1 MAITGITAPHTYSAA
16 YSAIPLR
23 IADNDY
29 DNFEQFKYVT
39 NIIYDRV
46 VINSLSP
53 IVVSTNN
60 YTLCT
65 STSNHNFVIGDSILF
80 NDNSNS
86 NFYTGY
92 YIVVEIISNT
102 QFIIDMPY
110 ALPLVNTAVA
120 SKVIKYTMPPDIDGD
135 AKLNLANTIK
145 DFCTENLID
154 TNEAFAAPD
163 TKFSYNLMCGSEYIY
178 QFEFNKYI
186 DSSGF
191 LAFINTGLTST
202 TSVKLQVGDSIN
214 IAQDLYAWPYN
225 DNYFALGNVGFT
237 GSTDSYYVSNA
248 SFFGPFTV
256 NVTGQITNPNYNG
269 FAQTTTFPLNA
280 IVINKP
286 WGGSSPIEPG
296 IIYGTPFPQVNTTA
310 TITNIEYIGGTGVI
324 ITTDLIANDITLLND
339 ILISG
344 KIKESSGEK
353 TFNLNQYTLNNL
365 KAYNARFNNFDY
377 SITAMDKYVVQSRAN
392 NLNYISTILDIEAS
406 QKRYRIER
414 NTKSWLLIHAVSGV
428 ANAAWYQF
436 YNSNGS
442 ILGNLRIDNNSGNAE
457 DFYVPVGIDQ
467 IIAATGKTETI
478 GNITGYSDN
487 IAYYHVNA
495 SFNNLMRSNR
505 VYFELNDDCS
515 SYELYH
521 IMWKDSLG
529 SWISMPFKYISR
541 DNIEV
546 ERKNY
551 YKSEGKWDNNS
562 FGYDSYGRGEKNY
575 YTRSRKS
582 LILNSGWL
590 EQFEVDLIEDLFE
603 SGDVYIQGP
612 DNTLIAGKINSNKIE
627 LYKGDNNDM
636 IQYQFEFIYSANNY
650 RF

>member
-1 MAITGITAPHTYSAA
+1 MAITATTQPYDYMAA

-23 IADNDY
+23 LADNDY
-29 DNFEQFKYVT
+29 DNFEQFKYIT
-39 NIIYDRV
+39 NIIYDKV
-46 VINSLSP
+46 TINAISA
-53 IVVSTNN
+53 IVLGTNN
-60 YTLCT
+60 YTSCIT
-65 STSNHNFVIGDSILF
+65 ATNHNFSVGDSIYL

-86 NFYTGY
+86 NFYTGF
-92 YIVVEIISNT
+92 YIVIEVISST
-102 QFIIDMPY
+102 QIIIDMPY
-110 ALPLVNTAVA
+110 SIPLVNNAIA
-120 SKVIKYTMPPDIDGD
+120 SNVIKYSMPPDIDGE

-145 DFCTENLID
+145 DFTTENLID
-154 TNEAFAAPD
+154 TNEAFAGPD
-163 TKFSYNLMCGSEYIY
+163 TRFKFAINCGTEYIY
-178 QFEFNKYI
+178 QFEFDKYI
-186 DSSGF
+186 DLSGN

-202 TSVKLQVGDSIN
+202 SSVKLEIGDSIN
-214 IAQDLYAWPYN
+214 ISQDLYAWPYT
-225 DNYFALGNVGFT
+225 DNFFSSGNVGFI

-248 SFFGPFTV
+248 SYFGPFTV
-256 NVTGQITNPNYNG
+256 DVTGQITNTNYNG
-269 FAQTTTFPLNA
+269 VAQTISFPLNS

-286 WGGSSPIEPG
+286 WGVSTPVEPG
-296 IIYGTPFPQVNTTA
+296 IIYGTPFPQVNSTA
-310 TITNIEYIGGTGVI
+310 TITNIQYSAGTGVI
-324 ITTDLIANDITLLND
+324 ITTDLIADDIVLLNE
-339 ILISG
+339 ILIYG
-344 KIKESSGEK
+344 KIKESSGQK
-353 TFNLNQYTLNNL
+353 TYNPNELTSKDLY
-365 KAYNARFNNFDY
+365 AYNARFNNFDY

-392 NLNYISTILDIEAS
+392 NLNYISTILDIESS

-414 NTKSWLLIHAVSGV
+414 NTKSWLLIHTLSGV
-428 ANAAWYQF
+428 TNAAFYQF
-436 YNSNGS
+436 YNSSGS

-495 SFNNLMRSNR
+495 SFNNLTRSNR

-551 YKSEGKWDNNS
+551 YKSEGKWDNNT

-582 LILNSGWL
+582 VILNSGWL

-627 LYKGDNNDM
+627 LYKRDNNDM